1 MKCGHPA
8 CNRGIGLVSH
18 RCGWFNNRLYCS
30 KACRDNYASPS
41 RPPVEPRAS
50 VVLAAVPVRNIVQA
64 R

>member
-18 RCGWFNNRLYCS
+18 RRGWFNNRLYCS
-30 KACRDNYASPS
+30 KVCRDNYAPQPC
-41 RPPVEPRAS
+41 RVVEPRAS
-50 VVLAAVPVRNIVQA
+50 VVLAAVPVRSLVQA